1 MRFKTVEEDISPLLK
16 TDATTRCDDMRL
28 YYKYVEVMKD
38 ANITLA
44 FTSSKYRYSKNIA
57 PYETVSRVR
66 RKLQEKHPELR
77 PTPAQIEG
85 KKKAVKDY
93 KSYAK
98 DKERLIK
105 NDEQLA
111 GQKNIFDYI

>member
-1 MRFKTVEEDISPLLK
+1 MRFKTVEEDIKPLFK

-38 ANITLA
+38 ANIILA

-66 RKLQEKHPELR
+66 RKLQEKYKDLR
-77 PTPAQIEG
+77 ATAEQIEE
-85 KKKAVKDY
+85 KKKTEKEYRQYARGLY
-93 KSYAK
+93 K
-98 DKERLIK
+98 
-105 NDEQLA
+105 
-111 GQKNIFDYI
+111 